1 MSNTRGFF
9 YSFRIWGGQRKK
21 LSNAKKFLTAAPF
34 LITLSLMKLLT
45 AELTEKLNKAG
56 ADGIVPICKLFA
68 PWGAGTW
75 LITGIEEGILHGFA
89 DLGMGCVEWGG
100 IATLR
105 EMESIKGPFGLTIE
119 RDLFWTPKP
128 GMNYFELDSLAG
140 I

>member
-1 MSNTRGFF
+1 M
-9 YSFRIWGGQRKK
+9 
-21 LSNAKKFLTAAPF
+21 TAAPF

-119 RDLFWTPKP
+119 RDLFWTARADL
-128 GMNYFELDSLAG
+128 NYFELDSLVG